1 MLTTLRRI
9 ASQAADFSIAVAL
22 VTGCMMQGSSPAAS
36 AETQSAVTSD
46 SAKVVATIT
55 VGSEPF
61 DLAVTPDGND
71 VYVVNYA
78 SSSVSVINASLN
90 TVVGTVA
97 LGSQDGPTRVTI
109 TPDGT
114 SALVLAGTNI
124 YVISTSTNTLVNTIA
139 LGSDFGMGLAVTPDG
154 TQLYVSRFHG
164 GLSIFDL
171 STYQV
176 EKTLTLGNATWN
188 VAISP
193 DGKSAYVLTSA
204 GSSGLYVAKIKVA
217 SQTIVNKQFGS
228 LGRKGTSTAIVI
240 TADSSTL
247 YLPGGEK
254 DVSVMDAATGKLG
267 KEVVIFPELGSHDKY
282 QLAGAGLSVNGKT
295 LYVAETGA
303 HAVTT
308 VSTVRGKQFG
318 TPIQVGKGP
327 TGIAVS
333 PSGSYMYVANYTGG
347 TVSVVQLNTP

>member
-139 LGSDFGMGLAVTPDG
+139 LGSDFGMGLPTAHSFMSRAFTEGSRSLTCPPIKSRRHLRSG
-154 TQLYVSRFHG
+154 MPHGMLRFHRM
-164 GLSIFDL
+164 
-171 STYQV
+171 
-176 EKTLTLGNATWN
+176 EN
-188 VAISP
+188 
-193 DGKSAYVLTSA
+193 
-204 GSSGLYVAKIKVA
+204 
-217 SQTIVNKQFGS
+217 
-228 LGRKGTSTAIVI
+228 
-240 TADSSTL
+240 
-247 YLPGGEK
+247 
-254 DVSVMDAATGKLG
+254 
-267 KEVVIFPELGSHDKY
+267 
-282 QLAGAGLSVNGKT
+282 QL
-295 LYVAETGA
+295 
-303 HAVTT
+303 
-308 VSTVRGKQFG
+308 
-318 TPIQVGKGP
+318 
-327 TGIAVS
+327 
-333 PSGSYMYVANYTGG
+333 MC
-347 TVSVVQLNTP
+347 